1 MTTQEALTC
10 VRLRDVSTEAERE
23 HKTKISEL
31 ERELTSQEELTSQL
45 ELAEAKLANAE
56 AQVEDLKLQLDDALG
71 AEDMLE
77 QLTDRNLQLS
87 EVRTE

>member
-1 MTTQEALTC
+1 LTTQEALTC